1 MKKKRP
7 KNHKNRATAL
17 VCRLASTQSRA
28 LSSASLESKIPTDK
42 EKIPA

>member
-17 VCRLASTQSRA
+17 VCRFASTKNRA
-28 LSSASLESKIPTDK
+28 AKLNYQAKHPKLSPTT
-42 EKIPA
+42 